1 MFSWVRGGIVL
12 CFWVAYDEVSCM
24 LGGIA
29 LGEVSVTQWRAV
41 MGIDA
46 MIEKSQSAIS
56 LRRKASFKARIEFGW
71 SVERGTVDVLLES
84 CGGSVGGGK

>member
-1 MFSWVRGGIVL
+1 ML

-24 LGGIA
+24 LGGIV

-41 MGIDA
+41 MGVDA

-56 LRRKASFKARIEFGW
+56 LRQNKASFKARIEFGW
-71 SVERGTVDVLLES
+71 SVERGTVDVPLEN
-84 CGGSVGGGK
+84 CGGSVGGGR

>member
-1 MFSWVRGGIVL
+1 
-12 CFWVAYDEVSCM
+12 M

-29 LGEVSVTQWRAV
+29 LGEVSVTHWRSM
-41 MGIDA
+41 MGVDA
-46 MIEKSQSAIS
+46 MIEKSRSAVS
-56 LRRKASFKARIEFGW
+56 LRRSKASFKVGIEFGW